1 MINNKRNLEEY
12 VEIFNN
18 LYQFISIIDIDNSNY
33 KVLSKNSFLGIPRNG
48 DLAEGLEFSDKLIHK
63 DDIDTF
69 NNNIN
74 PKYLRK
80 YFEITN
86 NKYKEIYYR
95 VLIGKDNY
103 RWFNSIVIPIKDTNN
118 LFLYFSKAIY
128 EEDELRTDFMK
139 EFEQKNTRYGI
150 DKLTGCYNKSNFY
163 SKISEKIVND
173 SEKKYAI
180 IRFDINKF
188 KVINESYGEIYG
200 DNVLVYIANS
210 IKEYIKDKG
219 TFLFGRIE
227 SDVFSI
233 FYEYSK
239 ENTDTIIS
247 KIENIIKEYEL
258 PITCS
263 YGVYI
268 VEDNT
273 MPPSLMCDRA
283 YLAQQEIK
291 GDSINNIGYYDDN
304 LRLKYLN
311 EAQITS
317 HMYKALQDEAF
328 EIYLQPKCCLS
339 TKKPV
344 GAEVLVRWKNSNG
357 GIINPNRFIPIFE
370 KNNFIVKLDEY
381 VWEKSCLIIKKIEE
395 ELGIKMPI
403 SVNISR
409 NNMNTGDFV
418 NVLINLVRKY
428 DINPKLLHIEITESA
443 FAEDDKLKKSIKEL
457 RDYGFYVEIDD
468 FGSGY
473 SSLNILRDI
482 EADAIK
488 LDMNFLKEEVLSEK
502 TKSILISI
510 VKMGRELKLNIIP
523 EGIENEGHLKYL
535 RNIGCL
541 IGQGYLFAKPDTEE
555 NFMNYLKKSYK
566 NQTEFNHIVDLIRN
580 KEEYRIEPVEMLNY
594 SKYEKFPSALAV
606 FSLDENGTL
615 LYCND
620 VFLKLI
626 GYTREEFA
634 KIHANRIINIIY
646 KEDFEEIKKLKRKTI
661 KEDVFS
667 VDLRFIRKDNE
678 KRLVRVNAQI
688 DNIGNKKR
696 LVYCNII
703 EK

>member
-1 MINNKRNLEEY
+1 MINNKKNLEDY
-12 VEIFNN
+12 VEIFSNI
-18 LYQFISIIDIDNSNY
+18 YEFIAVIDIDNNTY
-33 KVLSKNSFLGIPRNG
+33 EILSSSLFGVPIKGNLVE
-48 DLAEGLEFSDKLIHK
+48 ALEFSDKLIHK
-63 DDIDTF
+63 EDVNVF

-86 NKYKEIYYR
+86 KNSKEIYYR
-95 VLIGKDNY
+95 VLIGKDTY
-103 RWFNSIVIPIKDTNN
+103 KWFNTVIIPIEGRES
-118 LFLYFSKAIY
+118 LFLYLSKVVY
-128 EEDELRTDFMK
+128 REDEIKIDFVK
-139 EFEQKNTRYGI
+139 KFEQENIDYGI

-163 SKISEKIVND
+163 SKISEKLLNNND
-173 SEKKYAI
+173 KKYAI
-180 IRFDINKF
+180 IRFDVDKF
-188 KVINESYGEIYG
+188 KVINEAYGEMHG
-200 DNVLVYIANS
+200 DNVLIYIARS
-210 IKEYIKDKG
+210 INDYIKDIDM
-219 TFLFGRIE
+219 FLFGRIGA
-227 SDVFSI
+227 DVFSI

-239 ENTDTIIS
+239 ENTDTIIN

-268 VEDNT
+268 VEDNS

-291 GDSINNIGYYDDN
+291 GDSINNIGYYDDD

-339 TKKPV
+339 TRKPV

-646 KEDFEEIKKLKRKTI
+646 KEDFEQIKKLKRKII

>member
-1 MINNKRNLEEY
+1 MINNKKNLEDY
-12 VEIFNN
+12 VEIFSNI
-18 LYQFISIIDIDNSNY
+18 YEFIAVIDIDNNTY
-33 KVLSKNSFLGIPRNG
+33 EILSSSLFGVPIKGNLVE
-48 DLAEGLEFSDKLIHK
+48 ALEFSDKLIHK
-63 DDIDTF
+63 EDVNVF

-86 NKYKEIYYR
+86 KNSKEIYYR
-95 VLIGKDNY
+95 VLIGKDTY
-103 RWFNSIVIPIKDTNN
+103 KWFNTVIIPIEGRES
-118 LFLYFSKAIY
+118 LFLYLSKVVY
-128 EEDELRTDFMK
+128 REDEIKIDFVK
-139 EFEQKNTRYGI
+139 KFEQENIDYGI

-163 SKISEKIVND
+163 SKISEKLLNNND
-173 SEKKYAI
+173 KKYAI
-180 IRFDINKF
+180 IRFDVDKF
-188 KVINESYGEIYG
+188 KVINEAYGEMHG
-200 DNVLVYIANS
+200 DNVLIYIARS
-210 IKEYIKDKG
+210 INDYIKDIDM
-219 TFLFGRIE
+219 FLFGRIGA
-227 SDVFSI
+227 DVFSI

-268 VEDNT
+268 VEDNS

-291 GDSINNIGYYDDN
+291 GDSINNIGYYDDD

-339 TKKPV
+339 TRKPV

-381 VWEKSCLIIKKIEE
+381 VWEKSCLIIKRIEE

-646 KEDFEEIKKLKRKTI
+646 KEDFEQIKKLKRKII
-661 KEDVFS
+661 KEGVFS
-667 VDLRFIRKDNE
+667 IDLRFIRKDNE

>member
-1 MINNKRNLEEY
+1 MINNKKNLEDY
-12 VEIFNN
+12 VEIFSNI
-18 LYQFISIIDIDNSNY
+18 YEFIAVIDIDNNTY
-33 KVLSKNSFLGIPRNG
+33 EILSSSLFGVPIKGNLVE
-48 DLAEGLEFSDKLIHK
+48 ALEFSDKLIHK
-63 DDIDTF
+63 EDVNVF

-86 NKYKEIYYR
+86 KNSKEIYYR
-95 VLIGKDNY
+95 VLIGKDTY
-103 RWFNSIVIPIKDTNN
+103 KWFNTVIIPIEGRES
-118 LFLYFSKAIY
+118 LFLYLSKVVY
-128 EEDELRTDFMK
+128 REDEIKIDFVK
-139 EFEQKNTRYGI
+139 KFEQENIDYGI

-163 SKISEKIVND
+163 SKISEKLLNNND
-173 SEKKYAI
+173 KKYAI
-180 IRFDINKF
+180 IRFDVDKF
-188 KVINESYGEIYG
+188 KVINEAYGEMHG
-200 DNVLVYIANS
+200 DNVLIYIARS
-210 IKEYIKDKG
+210 INDYIKDIDM
-219 TFLFGRIE
+219 FLFGRIGA
-227 SDVFSI
+227 DVFSI

-268 VEDNT
+268 VEDNS

-646 KEDFEEIKKLKRKTI
+646 KEDFEQIKKLKRKII

>member
-1 MINNKRNLEEY
+1 MINNKKNLEDY
-12 VEIFNN
+12 VEIFSNI
-18 LYQFISIIDIDNSNY
+18 YEFIAVIDIDNNTY
-33 KVLSKNSFLGIPRNG
+33 EILSSSLFGVPIKGNLVE
-48 DLAEGLEFSDKLIHK
+48 ALEFSDKLIHK
-63 DDIDTF
+63 EDVNVF

-86 NKYKEIYYR
+86 KNSKEIYYR
-95 VLIGKDNY
+95 VLIGKDTY
-103 RWFNSIVIPIKDTNN
+103 KWFNTVIIPIEGRES
-118 LFLYFSKAIY
+118 LFLYLSKVVY
-128 EEDELRTDFMK
+128 REDEIKIDFVK
-139 EFEQKNTRYGI
+139 KFEQENIDYGI

-163 SKISEKIVND
+163 SKISEKLLNNND
-173 SEKKYAI
+173 KKYAI
-180 IRFDINKF
+180 IRFDVDKF
-188 KVINESYGEIYG
+188 KVINEAYGEMHG
-200 DNVLVYIANS
+200 DNVLIYIARS
-210 IKEYIKDKG
+210 INDYIKDIDM
-219 TFLFGRIE
+219 FLFGRIGA
-227 SDVFSI
+227 DVFSI

-268 VEDNT
+268 VEDNS

-291 GDSINNIGYYDDN
+291 GDSINNIGYYDDD

-646 KEDFEEIKKLKRKTI
+646 KEDFEEIKKLKRKII
-661 KEDVFS
+661 KEGVFS
-667 VDLRFIRKDNE
+667 IDLRFIRKDNE